1 MFCLHHCKATIGFK
15 DQPSDARVDLG
26 KDHTFSCIVN
36 GMDNQQNLA
45 WLKDGVLIRT
55 QEDDNRI
62 TIGYSN
68 IIKIGKLTTLTLNN
82 LLKSDRGRYQCVVI
96 STETNSVEERSLEAI
111 LTVLSQPSSIYPLCS
126 GHEDNIAIGS
136 VITISCISER
146 VEPPVNLTISRNM
159 NIVKNGVSFVENEKL
174 QMLLKTRKEDN
185 RAIFTCHQTSPLAP
199 ESESTCSIGPLNVQY
214 KPEIQLQ
221 YTNPVI
227 SERETILFCQT
238 SSNPPVG
245 TYNWKIEPNFAK
257 SDYSIDETGQVLK
270 LIKPSIVH
278 NGTNITCT
286 AVNKIGKSSSTV
298 TILVESPNILK
309 SNEQNGKL
317 RNQNSGNNMTGKKLS
332 LDVII
337 VIASGVVIIIVLV
350 VLVPVYH
357 YCLCGNDNTII
368 VDSLGKEVTQPEVYY
383 ETREGVILRYTVQDR
398 SLPRVPTTEVYGHW
412 RHSTA
417 SQVPND
423 LESHS
428 YTYID
433 TEND

>member
-1 MFCLHHCKATIGFK
+1 MRRNVLFLFLLLCLHHSKATIEFK
-15 DQPSDARVDLG
+15 EQPSDGRVDLG

-36 GMDNQQNLA
+36 GMDNQQYLA

-55 QEDDNRI
+55 QEARI

-68 IIKIGKLTTLTLNN
+68 IKIGKLTTLTLNK

-96 STETNSVEERSLEAI
+96 STETNSIEERSLEAI

-227 SERETILFCQT
+227 PERETILFCQT

-317 RNQNSGNNMTGKKLS
+317 RNQNS
-332 LDVII
+332 
-337 VIASGVVIIIVLV
+337 
-350 VLVPVYH
+350 
-357 YCLCGNDNTII
+357 

-383 ETREGVILRYTVQDR
+383 ETREGVILRHTVQDR